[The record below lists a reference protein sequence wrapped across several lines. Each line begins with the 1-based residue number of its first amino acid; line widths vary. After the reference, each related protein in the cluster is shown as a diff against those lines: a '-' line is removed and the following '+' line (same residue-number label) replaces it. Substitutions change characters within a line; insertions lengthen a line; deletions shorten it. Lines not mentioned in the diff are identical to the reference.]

1 MCSGRVDLEFIFR
14 AFLTGQDGV
23 FIGGCKLDECN
34 YITHG
39 NYDALS
45 NTYLS
50 RKIMQHIGLNPER
63 LRIRFMSGADGN
75 LLAEETDK
83 FTEEIKAL
91 GPIGQGEGMSAEQLK
106 FKLETV
112 RQLVPYMKLVE
123 RERLRFPAKSKAAY
137 DAFFT
142 SPEFDRLFE
151 ELIINKLAISQITT
165 LLKDK
170 PLSTAQMAD
179 ILGLN
184 PSDLSRH
191 INSSSRQRLIRYDEE
206 QKSYT
211 LA

>member
-1 MCSGRVDLEFIFR
+1 MP
-14 AFLTGQDGV
+14 
-23 FIGGCKLDECN
+23 
-34 YITHG
+34 
-39 NYDALS
+39 LS

-50 RKIMQHIGLNPER
+50 RKIMEHIGLNPER

-75 LLAEETDK
+75 LLAEETDR

-91 GPIGQGEGMSAEQLK
+91 GPIGQSEGMDAEQLK

-112 RQLVPYMKLVE
+112 RQLIPYMKLVE

-142 SPEFDRLFE
+142 SPEFDRLFK

-165 LLKDK
+165 LLKDR
-170 PLSTAQMAD
+170 PLSTAEMAD
-179 ILGLN
+179 ALGLN

-191 INSSSRQRLIRYDEE
+191 INTSSRQRLIKYDEE

>member
-50 RKIMQHIGLNPER
+50 RKIMEHIGLNPER

-75 LLAEETDK
+75 LLAEETDR

-91 GPIGQGEGMSAEQLK
+91 GPIGQSEGMDAEQLK

-112 RQLVPYMKLVE
+112 RQLIPYMKLVE

-142 SPEFDRLFE
+142 SPEFDRLFK

-165 LLKDK
+165 LLKDR
-170 PLSTAQMAD
+170 PLSTAEMAD
-179 ILGLN
+179 ALGLN

-191 INSSSRQRLIRYDEE
+191 INTSSRQRLIKYDEE
-206 QKSYT
+206 QKSYM

>member
-50 RKIMQHIGLNPER
+50 RKIMQSIGLNPER

-75 LLAEETDK
+75 LLAEETDA
-83 FTEEIKAL
+83 FTGEIKAL
-91 GPIGQGEGMSAEQLK
+91 GPLGKGEGMSAEELK

-112 RQLVPYMKLVE
+112 RRLVPYMKLVE

-142 SPEFDRLFE
+142 SQEFDRLFR

-165 LLKDK
+165 LLKEK
-170 PLSTAQMAD
+170 PLSTGEMAE

-191 INSSSRQRLIRYDEE
+191 INNSSRQRLIRYDET
-206 QKSYT
+206 QKCYT